1 MTDGNLRPMEIQ
13 VKVVHSDAVVPSYA
27 HDGDAGC
34 DLVAAESCV
43 IAARGG
49 RVMVRTG
56 LSIAIPEGFGGFVLP
71 RSGLASKHGVT
82 CVNSPGLIDAGYR
95 GEVRVAL
102 VNLDPNDDY
111 EVQKGDRIAQLV
123 VMPVATVTFVVTEEL
138 PAATRGHGGFGS
150 SGR

>member
-1 MTDGNLRPMEIQ
+1 MEIR
-13 VKVVHSDAVVPSYA
+13 VKAMHSDAVIPSYA

-49 RVMVRTG
+49 RAMVGTG

-82 CVNSPGLIDAGYR
+82 CINSPGLIDAGYR

-102 VNLDPNDDY
+102 VNLDPEDDY
-111 EVQKGDRIAQLV
+111 EVRKGDRIAQLV
-123 VMPVATVTFVVTEEL
+123 VMPVAMVTFVAAEEL
-138 PAATRGHGGFGS
+138 PSATRGHGGFGS

>member
-1 MTDGNLRPMEIQ
+1 MEIQ
-13 VKVVHSDAVVPSYA
+13 VKALHSDAVVPSYA

-49 RVMVRTG
+49 RAMVGTG
-56 LSIAIPEGFGGFVLP
+56 LSIAIPEGFGGFVVP

-102 VNLDPNDDY
+102 VNLDPKDDY

-123 VMPVATVTFVVTEEL
+123 VMPVATVTFVVAEEL
-138 PAATRGHGGFGS
+138 PTATRGHGGFGS